1 VLIDGE
7 HLSLKELYSV
17 AFDYEKVGI
26 DTTVIELLK
35 QRRQFLEED
44 SKTHTIYG
52 VNTGF
57 GILADKKISPGDLE
71 ILQRNLVLSHA
82 AGTGKTL
89 QKELVRAIMLVRAN
103 SLCKGLSGIRPDVVS
118 HLVDMLNLDVIPVVP
133 EKGSVGASGDLSPL
147 AHIAMGMIGRGKCLF
162 KGEVIESREAL
173 KRVGLEPI
181 VLKAK
186 EGLSLLNGTA
196 FMAGIGGCAAHIARR
211 IFEEAITVS
220 AMSVDALMGSTSPFD
235 ARIHLARPHPGQ
247 GYVSKC
253 LRESL
258 EGSEIRNSHLKCDR
272 VQDAYTLR
280 TIPQVYGAV
289 YDTIEYARE
298 VIEREINSATDNPLI
313 FENGDVISGGNFHG
327 EPVALVLDFLSIAL
341 TDMANMIERRIDR
354 LVNPKLNDLPP
365 FLTTG
370 REGLNSGYMIWQ
382 YTAAALASE
391 NKTLAHP
398 ATADSIPTSGF
409 QEDHVS
415 MGAWAARKL
424 WIILDNLMTMISIEA
439 LLAYRA
445 LGFRHPKK
453 SGSSIE
459 RLFSEI
465 KEVVPEYLEDRYF
478 GDEFENVLEVL
489 LERAGLEALG
499 RKVNGK

>member
-1 VLIDGE
+1 MLIDGE

-313 FENGDVISGGNFHG
+313 F
-327 EPVALVLDFLSIAL
+327 PVLPL
-341 TDMANMIERRIDR
+341 RR
-354 LVNPKLNDLPP
+354 
-365 FLTTG
+365 
-370 REGLNSGYMIWQ
+370 
-382 YTAAALASE
+382 
-391 NKTLAHP
+391 
-398 ATADSIPTSGF
+398 
-409 QEDHVS
+409 
-415 MGAWAARKL
+415 
-424 WIILDNLMTMISIEA
+424 
-439 LLAYRA
+439 
-445 LGFRHPKK
+445 
-453 SGSSIE
+453 
-459 RLFSEI
+459 
-465 KEVVPEYLEDRYF
+465 
-478 GDEFENVLEVL
+478 
-489 LERAGLEALG
+489 
-499 RKVNGK
+499 